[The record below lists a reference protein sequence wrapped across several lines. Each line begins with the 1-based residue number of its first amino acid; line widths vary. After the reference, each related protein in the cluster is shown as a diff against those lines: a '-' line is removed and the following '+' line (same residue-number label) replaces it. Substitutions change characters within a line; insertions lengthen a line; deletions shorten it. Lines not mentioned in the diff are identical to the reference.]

1 MAFKQTDYDR
11 CLPYGYR
18 FDAETGTEYLFD
30 RGYTPIASRN
40 AEGPITVA
48 VAPAPDLPAL
58 KQTDYQGYFYVSTT
72 FTTPN
77 PRRIPSCE
85 GILAR
90 FVLGLPVRT
99 LAKL

>member
-1 MAFKQTDYDR
+1 MAFLQTDYDR

-40 AEGPITVA
+40 AEGPMTVA

-58 KQTDYQGYFYVSTT
+58 KPTDYQGYFYVSGFLASPGT
-72 FTTPN
+72 
-77 PRRIPSCE
+77 RRVPQCE
-85 GILAR
+85 RILAR

-99 LAKL
+99 FAR